1 MKIRVSLF
9 AFSLG
14 FLTAQSSDP
23 VIGWL
28 TRLQA
33 VQATLRMLPDTAAA
47 DLQRADADIRLLRR
61 EVESH
66 PETQEMNQNAFDRN
80 FFLVDGYPEA
90 GRTIYLNLRYRF

>member
-1 MKIRVSLF
+1 MKILVSLF

-47 DLQRADADIRLLRR
+47 DL
-61 EVESH
+61 
-66 PETQEMNQNAFDRN
+66 NA
-80 FFLVDGYPEA
+80 PT
-90 GRTIYLNLRYRF
+90 RTSAYCAAKSSLTRKRKR